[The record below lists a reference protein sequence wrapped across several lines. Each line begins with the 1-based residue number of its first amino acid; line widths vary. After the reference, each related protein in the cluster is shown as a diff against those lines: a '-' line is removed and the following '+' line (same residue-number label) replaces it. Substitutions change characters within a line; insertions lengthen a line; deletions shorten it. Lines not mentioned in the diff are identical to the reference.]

1 MSQPPGFFKTTLG
14 ITDELIGPSCVDTA
28 LSGEYCRP
36 LFVIAGA
43 LIWWSRGKEGL
54 AMSLPRRAFLGRA
67 GVLAAGLGLASAGL
81 PGLARPASAAA
92 FDYTA
97 RETFDHF
104 DEVFH
109 SSGNVGQPQH
119 SNEAGELA
127 WGQSYVLDG
136 FMKMY
141 LTYGDTYYLDRLIHN
156 VDIML
161 TRRDS
166 ERGVTDYR
174 GLSLP
179 AWRAGNHY
187 TVGIAALP
195 DAQGRSTLEFRSARA
210 YANTASATVSHNADG
225 TFTLVTR
232 NAQYGYTDT
241 YADLSMDP
249 ASPNFA
255 ERRIYDAYPSSLL
268 LGTARDLGAGNLPTQ
283 GTYSL
288 VPQPVI
294 FAVHTGMITSPIASF
309 IRVVRK
315 TPALRDNPRYAA
327 KAAEYLPVVREAIAV
342 HDEEWQ
348 ESGGEGYYQWTKGT
362 PLPYDG
368 VAQPVNQSTALGRT
382 LAELASATGAEPYVS
397 RAAKMARMFRNQL
410 IDHADRTATW
420 HYWPTFARIWEGY
433 DQTGSPETDVSIYT
447 PRYRSSTGGA
457 RQIEDCSHG
466 AISVD
471 FAALAYESGIV
482 FRYDDLV
489 RLARTFTQNLA
500 TTDADG
506 IATVFT
512 RVDGTGVAPSGQYL
526 QAPRWMAANPW
537 DTKLFTHCRAIY
549 DARAP
554 EPGFGSALLAVA
566 ALNWG
571 ATH

>member
-1 MSQPPGFFKTTLG
+1 MSH
-14 ITDELIGPSCVDTA
+14 A
-28 LSGEYCRP
+28 RP
-36 LFVIAGA
+36 LA
-43 LIWWSRGKEGL
+43 
-54 AMSLPRRAFLGRA
+54 RRAFLSRA
-67 GVLAAGLGLASAGL
+67 GVLAAGVGLGSAGL
-81 PGLARPASAAA
+81 LGSSRPAAAA
-92 FDYTA
+92 TYDYTA
-97 RETFDHF
+97 RETFDYF
-104 DEVFH
+104 DETFH
-109 SSGNVGQPQH
+109 DGERVGQPHH
-119 SNEAGELA
+119 SNEAGALA

-161 TRRDS
+161 TTRDS

-195 DAQGRSTLEFRSARA
+195 DAQGRPTLEIRTARA
-210 YANTASATVSHNADG
+210 YANTAMATVSHNADG
-225 TFTLVTR
+225 TFTLVTH
-232 NAQYGYTDT
+232 NAQYNYTDT
-241 YADLSMDP
+241 YAGLTMDP

-255 ERRIYDAYPSSLL
+255 ERRVYDAYPSSRL
-268 LGTARDLGAGNLPTQ
+268 LGTARDLGAGSLPAP
-283 GTYSL
+283 GTYDL

-294 FAVHTGMITSPIASF
+294 FAVHTGMITYPIASF

-315 TPALRDNPRYAA
+315 TPALRNNPTYAA
-327 KAAEYLPVVREAIAV
+327 KAAEYLPVVRDAIAV

-368 VAQPVNQSTALGRT
+368 IVQPVNQSTALGRT
-382 LAELASATGAEPYVS
+382 LLELARATGAEPYVS
-397 RAAKMARMFRNQL
+397 RATKMARMFHNQL
-410 IDHADRTATW
+410 IEHADRTFIW
-420 HYWPTFARIWEGY
+420 HYWPTFAKIWEGY
-433 DQTGSPETDVSIYT
+433 DQTGSPETDLSIYT
-447 PRYRSSTGGA
+447 PRYRSGSGGA
-457 RQIEDCSHG
+457 RQIEDTSHG

-500 TTDADG
+500 TYDADG

-512 RVDGTGVAPSGQYL
+512 RVDGTSVAPSGQYL
-526 QAPRWMAANPW
+526 QAPRWMAVNPW
-537 DTKLFTHCRAIY
+537 DTDLHAHCRAIY

-554 EPGFGSALLAVA
+554 EPGFGSGLLAVA
-566 ALNWG
+566 SLNWG
-571 ATH
+571 TTQ